1 MTTLTNQITIAAPRG
16 AVWQALTDLDLL
28 DQYDPGVRSS
38 QLVGEQAGGLGA
50 QRRCDLRPAGWFIER
65 VAVWRPKEALAFELV
80 ACSFPVSSLRHD
92 YTLTQAADHTGA
104 RTVVTQVNDLR
115 PEVRPG
121 RQGAGRRCHA
131 PPVGPRDQRVPPRS
145 AAARASPARR
155 SHAGVGP
162 RWPTTPIWPTGSA
175 PP

>member
-38 QLVGEQAGGLGA
+38 QLVGEQASGLGA

-65 VAVWRPKEALAFELV
+65 VAVWRPEEALAFELV
-80 ACSFPVSSLRHD
+80 TCSFPVSSLRHD

-104 RTVVTQVNDLR
+104 RTLVTQVMRYELKYGPAGKALDVAVMRRQWDRGIKGFLHGLQQHVQAQHAAPT
-115 PEVRPG
+115 PE
-121 RQGAGRRCHA
+121 
-131 PPVGPRDQRVPPRS
+131 
-145 AAARASPARR
+145 
-155 SHAGVGP
+155 
-162 RWPTTPIWPTGSA
+162 
-175 PP
+175 

>member
-38 QLVGEQAGGLGA
+38 QLVGEQASGLGA

-65 VAVWRPKEALAFELV
+65 VAVWRPEEALAFELV
-80 ACSFPVSSLRHD
+80 TCSFPVSSLRHD

-104 RTVVTQVNDLR
+104 RTVVTQVMTYEVKYGLAGKALDVAVMRRQWDRGIKGFLHGLQQHVQAQHAAPT
-115 PEVRPG
+115 PE
-121 RQGAGRRCHA
+121 
-131 PPVGPRDQRVPPRS
+131 
-145 AAARASPARR
+145 
-155 SHAGVGP
+155 
-162 RWPTTPIWPTGSA
+162 
-175 PP
+175 